1 MLIMDDSAGSDLPLL
16 TIQAIIAGQL
26 TIPRDVIVI
35 SPQTDLSLSGENH
48 TRNRLTDV
56 MLNTD
61 MTKWMVKVL
70 MDINHSDLSPDNSL
84 FSPLFGK
91 FEGFPPMYIDA
102 QEAGVDITFEEGL
115 HLMYIYPI
123 FFLYYLKARNT
134 QDNNHLIPNDLFV
147 YVNVL
152 IIDCEHDINLH
163 YFENIHYFCIY
174 RLNYES
180 LVQMDSNTLPYLE
193 HLSIKYVPSGVIHLL
208 DTLFSKNSFSYL
220 QSFYINYQGDEI
232 LPINICIQAPL
243 LKILRMEKIN
253 LSSYTKILLSC
264 PNLIYFNFILTPSI
278 NSLFV
283 QQHEKLNKLIR

>member
-134 QDNNHLIPNDLFV
+134 RNN
-147 YVNVL
+147 
-152 IIDCEHDINLH
+152 IN
-163 YFENIHYFCIY
+163 
-174 RLNYES
+174 
-180 LVQMDSNTLPYLE
+180 
-193 HLSIKYVPSGVIHLL
+193 K
-208 DTLFSKNSFSYL
+208 
-220 QSFYINYQGDEI
+220 
-232 LPINICIQAPL
+232 
-243 LKILRMEKIN
+243 
-253 LSSYTKILLSC
+253 
-264 PNLIYFNFILTPSI
+264 
-278 NSLFV
+278 
-283 QQHEKLNKLIR
+283 